1 MKYRRLG
8 QTNIEVSLICLGTMT
23 FGEQNTE
30 AEAHRQ
36 LDYAIEHG
44 VNFIDTAELY
54 AIPPKAETQGLTEQ
68 YIGTWLKQRQDR
80 NKLVIATK
88 VSGPG
93 GDWVGHI
100 RGGPRLNHK
109 HMTQALDDSLRHLQ
123 TDYIDLYQIHWPERK
138 TNFFGQLG
146 FEDQKENDVI
156 PVEETLSV
164 LNEFVASGKVRQIG
178 ISNETPWGAHEY
190 LRLAEQHGW
199 PRIVTVQ
206 NPYSLLNRT
215 YEIGLAEFAPR
226 EQLDLMAYS
235 PLGFGVLSGKYLHGN
250 KPAGSRLALFDG
262 YSRYSNSQGIAATE
276 AYVKLARENNLS
288 PAQMALAW
296 INSRPFMTANI
307 IGATSLEQLAENIA
321 SIDLELDEKV
331 LAGIEKIH
339 IEHPNPCP

>member
-1 MKYRRLG
+1 MKYHKLG
-8 QTNIEVSLICLGTMT
+8 RTDIEVSLICLGTMT

-30 AEAHRQ
+30 AETHNQ

-44 VNFIDTAELY
+44 INFIDTAELY

-80 NKLVIATK
+80 DKLVIATK

-93 GDWVGHI
+93 DDWVGHI
-100 RGGPRLNHK
+100 RGGPRLNRK
-109 HMTQALDDSLRHLQ
+109 HMTQALDDSLRRLQ

-146 FEDQKENDVI
+146 FENQKENDVI
-156 PVEETLSV
+156 PIEETLSV
-164 LNEFVASGKVRQIG
+164 LSDFVASGKIREIG

-199 PRIVTVQ
+199 PRVVTVQ
-206 NPYSLLNRT
+206 NPYSLLNRS

-226 EQLDLMAYS
+226 EQLGLMAYS
-235 PLGFGVLSGKYLHGN
+235 PLGFGVLSGKYLDGK
-250 KPAGSRLALFDG
+250 KPAGSRLALFEG
-262 YSRYSNSQGIAATE
+262 YTRYTNPQGIAATK
-276 AYVKLARENNLS
+276 AYVKLARENDLS

-296 INSRPFMTANI
+296 INSRPFVSGNI
-307 IGATSLEQLAENIA
+307 IGATTLEQLAENIA
-321 SIDLELDEKV
+321 SIDLELNEEV

-339 IEHPNPCP
+339 TKHPNPCP